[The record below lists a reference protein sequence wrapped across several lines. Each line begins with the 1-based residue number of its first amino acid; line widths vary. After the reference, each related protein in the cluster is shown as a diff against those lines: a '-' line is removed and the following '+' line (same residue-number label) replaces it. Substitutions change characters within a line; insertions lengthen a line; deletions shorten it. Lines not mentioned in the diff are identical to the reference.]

1 MKRKHENIAWS
12 AVWGLVFILIPLTM
26 LRQLASGQDEGA
38 LRHIFSIWAGILPF
52 FILFLIHHLFILPV
66 FRNNIRLYA
75 GLTVALLAVFSVFC
89 FSRRMPDGPPPFPE
103 MQAVPGREYAPAPP
117 QGMGGPPP
125 RPEGDRAPLR
135 PDVMNLLMGILLI
148 GVDLGVFSYVESV
161 RKERRIKELQGES
174 LSQQLETLR
183 YQINPHFFM
192 NTLNNIHALVDIDPE
207 KAKESIEEFS
217 KMMRILLYEGNSPTI
232 PLGREIDFIE
242 HYLSLMRLRYPEDTV
257 RITQNFPED
266 RSGALVPPLLM
277 ASFVENAFK
286 HGISYE
292 SESFINVSCEI
303 KDGKLFFHCANSHHP
318 AASGESHGL
327 GLENIRKRLDL
338 LYGSDYTLY
347 TGGIDKAYDV
357 VLAIPPKPKTLNV

>member
-1 MKRKHENIAWS
+1 MKRKHENIAW
-12 AVWGLVFILIPLTM
+12 AAAWALVFTLIPLTM
-26 LRQLASGQDEGA
+26 LSQMLSERPAPAMHHVLS
-38 LRHIFSIWAGILPF
+38 LWIGILPF
-52 FILFLIHHLFILPV
+52 FVLFLIHHFLLLPLFKKLVPLYLCLTGGLLVV
-66 FRNNIRLYA
+66 F
-75 GLTVALLAVFSVFC
+75 GLFYFLS
-89 FSRRMPDGPPPFPE
+89 RMPSGPPPGL
-103 MQAVPGREYAPAPP
+103 QGVP
-117 QGMGGPPP
+117 GPPP
-125 RPEGDRAPLR
+125 EPIGGHAPIR
-135 PDVMNLLMGILLI
+135 PDVMSIFMGILLV
-148 GVDLGVFSYVESV
+148 GADLGVFFYLESLRSARRVE
-161 RKERRIKELQGES
+161 ELQAES
-174 LSQQLETLR
+174 ISRQLETLR

-232 PLGREIDFIE
+232 PLAREIDFIE

-257 RITQNFPED
+257 RITQSFPED

-318 AASGESHGL
+318 AASEESHGL

-338 LYGSDYTLY
+338 MYGSDYTLY

-357 VLAIPPKPKTLNV
+357 LLAIPPKPKTLNV